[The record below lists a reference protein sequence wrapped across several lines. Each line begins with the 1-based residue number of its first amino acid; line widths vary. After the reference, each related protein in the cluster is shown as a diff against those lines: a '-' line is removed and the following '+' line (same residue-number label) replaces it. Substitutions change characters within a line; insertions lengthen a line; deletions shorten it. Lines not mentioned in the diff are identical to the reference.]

1 MHSKCFIPFI
11 VQDLNE
17 LIPSSLNDPFATITP
32 EICKIAANELQAY
45 LLANQN
51 DWEHNFGTDEEVN
64 KKGPIKGK
72 MFGVLVVKNEFGE
85 LGYLSTYSGKIA
97 DGESPQIFVPSLFDI
112 TTNDNFITKGMRK
125 ITEMNNEIKKLKIE
139 AADGYLDDIEKL
151 KFARKEHSIKL
162 QEALF
167 EQYVFLNA
175 SGDKKSLFEI
185 FEDYNHKKP
194 AAGSGEC
201 AAPKLLHYAFQH
213 QLKPL
218 AIAEFWWGQSNPSEV
233 KVHQSFYPACNDK
246 CRPILGFMLG

>member
-51 DWEHNFGTDEEVN
+51 DWEHNFGTQEEVN

-72 MFGVLVVKNEFGE
+72 MFGVLVVKNEEGE
-85 LGYLSTYSGKIA
+85 IGYLATYSGKIA
-97 DGESPQIFVPSLFDI
+97 DTESPQIFVPSLFDI
-112 TTNDNFITKGMRK
+112 TTNDNFISKGLRK
-125 ITEMNNEIKKLKIE
+125 VTAINNEIKKLKNDNDSNCESAINQ
-139 AADGYLDDIEKL
+139 L
-151 KFARKEHSIKL
+151 KNDRKELSIEL
-162 QEALF
+162 QETLF

>member
-1 MHSKCFIPFI
+1 MKANCFIPFI
-11 VQDLNE
+11 TKDLDE
-17 LIPSSLNDPFATITP
+17 MIPSALNDPFETTIP
-32 EICKIAANELQAY
+32 KICEIAANELQNY
-45 LLANQN
+45 LLQQQDN
-51 DWEHNFGTDEEVN
+51 WMHNFGTAEEVN

-97 DGESPQIFVPSLFDI
+97 DVESPQIFVPSLFDI

-125 ITEMNNEIKKLKIE
+125 ITEMNNEIKKLKAE
-139 AADGYLDDIEKL
+139 AADGYLDEIEKL

-167 EQYVFLNA
+167 DQYVFLNK
-175 SGDKKSLFEI
+175 SGEQKSLFTI
-185 FEDYNHKKP
+185 FDEYNAIKP

-201 AAPKLLHYAFQH
+201 AAPKLLHYAFRH
-213 QLKPL
+213 ELKPL